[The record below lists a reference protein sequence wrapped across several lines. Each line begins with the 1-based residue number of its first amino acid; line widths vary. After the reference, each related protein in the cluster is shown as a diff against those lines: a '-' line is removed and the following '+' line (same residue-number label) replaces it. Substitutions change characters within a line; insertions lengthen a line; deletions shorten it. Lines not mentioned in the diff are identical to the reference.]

1 MGDPVS
7 PGQRGEARTSTTGL
21 RRIRIEI
28 HRSEHGYTESAFG
41 EPAAPLVAHVNGLYQ
56 GWIEQTSR
64 SVRRREVPSGFIP
77 LILNF
82 GSAFR
87 MIDPGD
93 PAGPGQSR
101 RSFVAGLHESF
112 ALVESTGS
120 SICMQ
125 VNITPLAAHLVLG
138 VPMDSLANRVVE
150 LDDVLGATSRRLVE
164 RLGNASSWEERFDI
178 LDSFLAERL
187 LKARPISAGIIWAWE
202 TLNETV
208 GQVPIGTLAERLG
221 CSHKHLI
228 ALFHA
233 QVGLPPKMLARVLR
247 FQRVIE
253 QLKADDGRRW
263 VEIAH
268 DCGYYDQAHLI
279 RDFRSFAGSSPTEF
293 LGRQLPDGGVSG
305 D

>member
-1 MGDPVS
+1 MGDLLTRATDAGTADPRS
-7 PGQRGEARTSTTGL
+7 
-21 RRIRIEI
+21 RRVRIEM

-41 EPAAPLVAHVNGLYQ
+41 EPAAPLQAYVSGAYQ

-87 MIDPGD
+87 MIDPGN

-125 VNITPLAAHLVLG
+125 VNITPHAAHLVLG
-138 VPMDSLANRVVE
+138 VPMDSLLNRVVE
-150 LDDVLGATSRRLVE
+150 LDDILGSDSRRLIE
-164 RLGNASSWEERFDI
+164 RLGNAASWEARFDI
-178 LDSFLAERL
+178 LESFLAERL
-187 LKARPISAGIIWAWE
+187 GKARPVSAGIVWAWQ
-202 TLNETV
+202 TLSMTA
-208 GQVPIGTLAERLG
+208 GQVPIGKLAEQLG

-228 ALFHA
+228 TLFQA
-233 QVGLPPKMLARVLR
+233 QIGLPPKMLARVLR

-253 QLKADDGRRW
+253 LLKADDGRRW

-279 RDFRSFAGSSPTEF
+279 RDFRSFSGSSPTEF